1 MVAWSRDKPKR
12 DLFNPSRL
20 RIPARLA
27 LETLLE
33 PLFIQ
38 SLDGTDL
45 NEAYLWKAEVQ
56 RVCSHASPLPG
67 AATMKDAV
75 STFAGLQ

>member
-1 MVAWSRDKPKR
+1 VAWSRDKPKR

-38 SLDGTDL
+38 SL
-45 NEAYLWKAEVQ
+45 
-56 RVCSHASPLPG
+56 
-67 AATMKDAV
+67 
-75 STFAGLQ
+75 